1 MTNSSFTVTCNAG
14 VSEIVLSRAQHL
26 NSMTLE
32 FFREF
37 PAAISEIDNAG
48 ETRAIIISAE
58 GSHFCAG
65 LDLSVFQEDIVS
77 TQAPIERERFR
88 RLALEFQ
95 RVISCVESCRI
106 PVIAAIHGA
115 CVGGGLDLIAACD
128 LRFAVE
134 SSTFCIQEINLGI
147 MADLGSLQRLPKL
160 MAPGI
165 VRELAY
171 TGDRFDAARGLQYG
185 LLNQIFESHEEMMAH
200 ARGVARRIALR
211 SPIAVRATKE
221 SITYARDHSVDDALL
236 HAAALQ
242 ASIFDKEQIM
252 NEIVAQKKKSTVTY
266 EDPKKLEW

>member
-1 MTNSSFTVTCNAG
+1 MTNSSFTVTYDAG
-14 VSEIVLSRAQHL
+14 VSEIVLSRPQQL

-37 PAAISEIDNAG
+37 PSVISEIDNAG
-48 ETRAIIISAE
+48 EARAIIISAE
-58 GSHFCAG
+58 GNHFCAG
-65 LDLSVFQEDIVS
+65 MDLSVFQENVVN
-77 TQAPIERERFR
+77 TGAPIERERFR

-95 RVISCVESCRI
+95 RAISCVESCRI

-147 MADLGSLQRLPKL
+147 MADLGSLQRLPKV

-165 VRELAY
+165 VRELAF

-185 LLNQIFESHEEMMAH
+185 LLNQVFATKEAMMSHV
-200 ARGVARRIALR
+200 RGIAQRIALR
-211 SPIAVRATKE
+211 SPIAVQATKE
-221 SITYARDHSVDDALL
+221 SITYAQNHSVSDALL
-236 HAAALQ
+236 HAAGLQ

-252 NEIVAQKKKSTVTY
+252 SEIVAQKKKSTVTY
-266 EDPKKLEW
+266 ENPKKLEW